1 MLADPE
7 LLAEA
12 KKAQIDINYISAQE
26 VTKDFNEMMSQPP
39 AVIET
44 MKKYLVPAE

>member
-1 MLADPE
+1 

-26 VTKDFNEMMSQPP
+26 VTKDFNEMMNQPAP
-39 AVIET
+39 VIEA
-44 MKKYLVPAE
+44 MKKYLAPTE